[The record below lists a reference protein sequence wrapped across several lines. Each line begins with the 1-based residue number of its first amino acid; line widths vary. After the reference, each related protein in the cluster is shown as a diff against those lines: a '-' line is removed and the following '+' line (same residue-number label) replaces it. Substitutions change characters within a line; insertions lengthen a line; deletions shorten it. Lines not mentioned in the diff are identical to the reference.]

1 MVDYVPVRL
10 ATPGGTHLCISED
23 KFYVVLLLLVFHLWI
38 LLWIFMFLSLFRY
51 WLRAILLS
59 FVVSV
64 MCCLC
69 TGGMNLHLCFLP
81 FMLLITLYSISMLVV
96 RKLYQKKDE
105 IRRRAHYLRDFFC
118 FLTSI
123 SWIVWLASYLLEY

>member
-1 MVDYVPVRL
+1 ME
-10 ATPGGTHLCISED
+10 S
-23 KFYVVLLLLVFHLWI
+23 FF
-38 LLWIFMFLSLFRY
+38 IFMYRY
-51 WLRAILLS
+51 WLVALLLS

-81 FMLLITLYSISMLVV
+81 FILLITLYSISMLVV

-118 FLTSI
+118 LLTSI
-123 SWIVWLASYLLEY
+123 SWTFWLASYLLEY